1 MDALNTTMMVDRSGP
16 EQRRSKIVP
25 AARWISID
33 YRSIVANAVAGLA
46 NNTPAARRDVYA
58 QARGVVHRHL
68 QLMRLPEPIV
78 ELEKLALDLT
88 IRKVE
93 RQARAAQAVP
103 EEEEEPTEEA
113 TAPTV
118 ADAVHSFGSALGA
131 LAQAFTSLMIV
142 LCLRPVFY
150 ALWIIAPRFIGR
162 TVFSAVG
169 LAAGLPIALLL
180 GITIYLLDTD
190 TTFQSAVTARPA
202 QFREH
207 EPSSA
212 IAVKDEEERVA
223 GRIEP
228 PPVGT
233 GPAPAVPARAR
244 VTTSSRS
251 HNSAYDP
258 TLEANVVGAG
268 PRASAPEAA
277 PSLGA
282 NNPKSLPKWF
292 AAYSSVSEAA
302 ATSSAAPE
310 SRPPAPPADLA
321 PAPYELAAANSMAA
335 IPDDQPL
342 RPPLPTISL
351 PPLRAPSPR
360 VVALLETGKKAA
372 TAHDLEKAVRDFT
385 DAVHI
390 DPHFPGGYSE
400 RGQALFELG
409 ETDRAIAD
417 YSAALKR
424 DPNYGPALRGR
435 AMANLYRGA
444 TDRAL
449 SDLSRAIQAAEIDP
463 NRLSPLELFYARRS
477 RAAIYGT
484 RMQLDAEIADCS
496 AIIEAYQRDEA
507 LNVALVGIYRTEGAA
522 NLIATIYR
530 QRANAYTRRLN
541 PELARADLTAAA
553 TLSADRG
560 LSAPVD
566 RPRLNEA
573 IGQRL
578 RSGVD

>member
-1 MDALNTTMMVDRSGP
+1 MDALNTTMMVDRPDGP

-25 AARWISID
+25 AARWVSID

-46 NNTPAARRDVYA
+46 DNRPDARGDVYA

-103 EEEEEPTEEA
+103 EEEEEPAEEA

-118 ADAVHSFGSALGA
+118 GDAVHSFGSALGE

-142 LCLRPVFY
+142 LGLRPVFY
-150 ALWIIAPRFIGR
+150 ARIISPLRFIGR
-162 TVFSAVG
+162 AAFSAVG
-169 LAAGLPIALLL
+169 LAAGLPIAALL

-190 TTFQSAVTARPA
+190 TTFQALAG
-202 QFREH
+202 
-207 EPSSA
+207 
-212 IAVKDEEERVA
+212 KDEERVA

-228 PPVGT
+228 PPPVGT
-233 GPAPAVPARAR
+233 APARAVPARAR
-244 VTTSSRS
+244 VTASSRS
-251 HNSAYDP
+251 HNGAYDP
-258 TLEANVVGAG
+258 PFEANVVGGGA
-268 PRASAPEAA
+268 RAAAPKAA
-277 PSLGA
+277 PSLA
-282 NNPKSLPKWF
+282 ASNPKSLPRWF

-302 ATSSAAPE
+302 STSSAVLE
-310 SRPPAPPADLA
+310 SGPPAPPADSA
-321 PAPYELAAANSMAA
+321 SAPYELAAANSMTA

-342 RPPLPTISL
+342 RPPSPAITL
-351 PPLRAPSPR
+351 PPLRAPSPK
-360 VVALLETGKKAA
+360 VAALIETGKKAA
-372 TAHDLEKAVRDFT
+372 TADDLEKAVRDFT
-385 DAVHI
+385 EAVRI
-390 DPHFPGGYSE
+390 DPNYPGGYSE

-417 YSAALKR
+417 YSAALKH

-449 SDLSRAIQAAEIDP
+449 SDLSRAIQVAEIDP

-477 RAAIYGT
+477 RATIYGN

-496 AIIEAYQRDEA
+496 AIIEAYKRDEA
-507 LNVALVGIYRTEGAA
+507 LNVALVGIYQAEGAA
-522 NLIATIYR
+522 NLMATIYR
-530 QRANAYTRRLN
+530 QRANAYTRRSN
-541 PELARADLTAAA
+541 PELARADLTAAV

-560 LSAPVD
+560 FSSLVVRA
-566 RPRLNEA
+566 RLNEA
-573 IGQRL
+573 IGQR
-578 RSGVD
+578 RRPGVD